1 LITLSARPSWSLEVD
16 DDLDLSRLPINNSQR
31 QLHRSYIRDMGIS
44 GWIAITAMSLLLL
57 NRASHQGSSE
67 HKHETLVLNDLTLL
81 LRPHRLRRP
90 GTLLGHLGS

>member
-1 LITLSARPSWSLEVD
+1 
-16 DDLDLSRLPINNSQR
+16 
-31 QLHRSYIRDMGIS
+31 MGIS

-67 HKHETLVLNDLTLL
+67 HKHETLVLNDLAFIAATALSGT
-81 LRPHRLRRP
+81 P